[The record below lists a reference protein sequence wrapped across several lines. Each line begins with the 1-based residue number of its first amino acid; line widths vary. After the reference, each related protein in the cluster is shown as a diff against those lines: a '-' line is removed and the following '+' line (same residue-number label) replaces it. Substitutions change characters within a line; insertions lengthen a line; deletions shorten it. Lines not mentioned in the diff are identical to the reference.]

1 MVYKEYREG
10 EKAQC
15 EKEEQDVFHVSTLRW
30 HVLRP
35 CQDQGEMY
43 QESIKRLKAHQIL
56 IGDNEGEL
64 EKVAKRQQNE
74 PKDSHFT
81 SR

>member
-1 MVYKEYREG
+1 MYKECGEG
-10 EKAQC
+10 EKAQG
-15 EKEEQDVFHVSTLRW
+15 EKKEQDVFHVSTLRW
-30 HVLRP
+30 RVLKP
-35 CQDQGEMY
+35 CQDEGEMY
-43 QESIKRLKAHQIL
+43 QESIKRLNAHQIL

-64 EKVAKRQQNE
+64 EEVASKQQNE